1 MHCMARQ
8 DRAYKLLFSQPRMVE
23 DALCGFAI
31 PRGSAELDFS
41 TLTRMNAEYVG
52 PDLHSRIGDM
62 LWRVEFTAAS
72 PLAAPPLANGARP
85 YLLVMFEFQSAVD
98 PDMAWR
104 MHEYL
109 YLLQRHQRSNGTLR
123 AEGRE
128 PPVLAVVVH
137 NGDRPW
143 TAADVRAGPVV
154 EAPAGP
160 GWAGNRTRTYVALDL
175 RELAGRGAGL
185 PPDNRLTTLIGLET
199 GPAETLPE
207 RLRAAFERYGGEEE
221 KGLREGYHARVRDS
235 RSPHGGEGLAS
246 FPEFERALER
256 KRGGAEMPTLMDA
269 RAMEWEAR
277 VMERGREQGREQGIA
292 QGREQGI
299 AQGRA
304 EGWRE
309 LLRRQAERR
318 FGPET
323 AAQLAGYMAETAG
336 VEELLQVGDWILD
349 CGSGRELLDRFHHAR
364 DA

>member
-1 MHCMARQ
+1 M
-8 DRAYKLLFSQPRMVE
+8 
-23 DALCGFAI
+23 
-31 PRGSAELDFS
+31 
-41 TLTRMNAEYVG
+41 
-52 PDLHSRIGDM
+52 
-62 LWRVEFTAAS
+62 
-72 PLAAPPLANGARP
+72 
-85 YLLVMFEFQSAVD
+85 
-98 PDMAWR
+98 
-104 MHEYL
+104 
-109 YLLQRHQRSNGTLR
+109 
-123 AEGRE
+123 
-128 PPVLAVVVH
+128 LAVVVH

-154 EAPAGP
+154 EAPAVSD
-160 GWAGNRTRTYVALDL
+160 WAGNRTRTYVALDL
-175 RELAGRGAGL
+175 RGLAGRGAGL

-221 KGLREGYHARVRDS
+221 RGLREGYHARVRDS

-246 FPEFERALER
+246 FPELERALER

-277 VMERGREQGREQGIA
+277 VMERGREQGIA
-292 QGREQGI
+292 QGR
-299 AQGRA
+299 
-304 EGWRE
+304 RE

-323 AAQLAGYMAETAG
+323 AARLAGYMAEAGG

-349 CGSGRELLDRFHHAR
+349 CATGRELLDRLRRPR

>member
-1 MHCMARQ
+1 MRRMARQ

-31 PRGSAELDFS
+31 PRWSGELDFS
-41 TLTRMNAEYVG
+41 TLTRMNAEYIG
-52 PDLHSRIGDM
+52 PELHSRIGDM
-62 LWRVEFTAAS
+62 LWRVEFDTAS

-85 YLLVMFEFQSAVD
+85 YLLVLFEFQSAVD

-109 YLLQRHQRSNGTLR
+109 YLLQRHQRNNGTLG

-128 PPVLAVVVH
+128 PPVLAVVVY

-143 TAADVRAGPVV
+143 TAADGRAGPVV

-160 GWAGNRTRTYVALDL
+160 GGWAGNRTRTYVALDQ
-175 RELAGRGAGL
+175 RALAGREAGL

-199 GPAETLPE
+199 GPAETLPG
-207 RLRAAFERYGGEEE
+207 RLRAAFERYRGEEE
-221 KGLREGYHARVRDS
+221 RGLREGYHARVRDS
-235 RSPHGGEGLAS
+235 RSPHGSEGLPS

-256 KRGGAEMPTLMDA
+256 RRGGVEMPTLMDA

-277 VMERGREQGREQGIA
+277 VMEQGIA
-292 QGREQGI
+292 R
-299 AQGRA
+299 GRA
-304 EGWRE
+304 EGRRE
-309 LLRRQAERR
+309 LLRRLAERR

-323 AAQLAGYMAETAG
+323 AAQLADYMAEAAG

-349 CGSGRELLDRFHHAR
+349 CATGRDLLDRFHRAR
-364 DA
+364 DT

>member
-1 MHCMARQ
+1 MRRMARQ
-8 DRAYKLLFSQPRMVE
+8 DRACKLLFSQPRMVE

-62 LWRVEFTAAS
+62 LWRVEFHAAS

-85 YLLVMFEFQSAVD
+85 YLLVMFEFQPAVD

-109 YLLQRHQRSNGTLR
+109 YLLQRHQRNNGTLR

-143 TAADVRAGPVV
+143 TAADGRAGPVV

-160 GWAGNRTRTYVALDL
+160 GWAGNRSRTYVALDL

-199 GPAETLPE
+199 GPAETLPG

-221 KGLREGYHARVRDS
+221 IGLREGYHARVRDS
-235 RSPHGGEGLAS
+235 RSPHGGEGLPP

-277 VMERGREQGREQGIA
+277 VMERGREQGIAQGRE

-299 AQGRA
+299 AQGR
-304 EGWRE
+304 RE
-309 LLRRQAERR
+309 LLRRLAERR

-323 AAQLAGYMAETAG
+323 AAQLAGYMAEVGG

-349 CGSGRELLDRFHHAR
+349 CATGRELLDRLRRPR